1 MPIGTINNVNR
12 QGGKRRQS
20 VNEKDVFR
28 SYRRCDE
35 ISDGEAEREC
45 LSELARER
53 GDDRDECRI
62 PSDRSAL
69 MWRNVA
75 CARACVRACVHDEQ
89 RVQICGG
96 TKLCRAAIQCKHRD
110 NGAPA
115 TAGAAPGRRTPASE
129 GTMPNAYQTVL
140 YDAVT
145 VGRTIGR

>member
-1 MPIGTINNVNR
+1 V
-12 QGGKRRQS
+12 
-20 VNEKDVFR
+20 
-28 SYRRCDE
+28 
-35 ISDGEAEREC
+35 
-45 LSELARER
+45 
-53 GDDRDECRI
+53 
-62 PSDRSAL
+62 
-69 MWRNVA
+69 
-75 CARACVRACVHDEQ
+75 ACVRACVHDEQ

-96 TKLCRAAIQCKHRD
+96 TKLCRGAIQCKHRD